1 MIQVFFYCME
11 LMMCVLILF
20 FISMLCYIVFDFDLL
35 FFGFFWID
43 IFIIVDVIYRLEVMY
58 KMVVLGFEEIVCYL
72 DSLRFIQKKYD
83 DVEKGDFVM

>member
-20 FISMLCYIVFDFDLL
+20 FISMLCYIVFDFDLF

-72 DSLRFIQKKYD
+72 DSLWFIQKKYD
-83 DVEKGDFVM
+83 DLERVDFVM

>member
-1 MIQVFFYCME
+1 
-11 LMMCVLILF
+11 MCVLILF

-83 DVEKGDFVM
+83 DVEKVDFVM